1 MGVFSFDTMMVVLGL
16 LACFIM
22 ANHVEVGHSWPL
34 DRLAGGGARDRNSHV
49 RKLQEF
55 KSYFFQ
61 REQHMST
68 VSLSSSSSPSPSP
81 TPSSPGRSD
90 SGVFP
95 VTAYGADPTGKT
107 DSTDAIL
114 KAISD
119 AVSGDGDG
127 FLMEGIRN
135 LGGVR
140 ISLEG
145 GIYKISRPIKLP
157 VAGRGNMLISGG
169 TLRASDNFTLDGYL
183 IDLSFSSSPNLDY
196 SYEFITLRD
205 LMLDCNF
212 KGGGIRTIDTLRTTI
227 DNCYIAHF
235 TTTGILVQGGH
246 ETYIRNSF
254 LGQHITAGGDP
265 NERNF
270 TGTAIDLQGND
281 NAVTDVVIFS
291 AAIGISISGQANMI
305 TGVHCYNKAYGF
317 GGTGIHL
324 KVPGITQTRI
334 VNSYFDYTGIVAE
347 DPVQL
352 HVSDCFFLGDAF
364 IVLKSVRGVVNGIN
378 IVNNMFSGSNKGI
391 DIVQLDQTN
400 EEFKEIGHVVVDKNN
415 VNGMNLRATVAKG
428 ITRVNG
434 TSWSVDF
441 NGILLFPKR
450 IRFVQHALL
459 TGTSNSFP
467 NTILRNISNNQVLI
481 ESDTIVEG
489 SASVSVDQSPPA
501 DLIRI

>member
-1 MGVFSFDTMMVVLGL
+1 MGVFSFHKMMVVLGL

-22 ANHVEVGHSWPL
+22 ANHVEIGHSL
-34 DRLAGGGARDRNSHV
+34 HVERLASGGARDRDSHV

-55 KSYFFQ
+55 KSYFFR
-61 REQHMST
+61 REHTT

-81 TPSSPGRSD
+81 SPSSPGRTG

-114 KAISD
+114 EAISD
-119 AVSGDGDG
+119 AVSGNGDG
-127 FLMEGIRN
+127 
-135 LGGVR
+135 
-140 ISLEG
+140 
-145 GIYKISRPIKLP
+145 
-157 VAGRGNMLISGG
+157 
-169 TLRASDNFTLDGYL
+169 
-183 IDLSFSSSPNLDY
+183 
-196 SYEFITLRD
+196 YEFITLRD
-205 LMLDCNF
+205 LMVDCNF
-212 KGGGIRTIDTLRTTI
+212 KGGGIRLIDALRTTI
-227 DNCYIAHF
+227 DNCYVAHF

-265 NERNF
+265 HERNF

-291 AAIGISISGQANMI
+291 AEVGIAISGQANMI
-305 TGVHCYNKAYGF
+305 TGVHCYNKANGF
-317 GGTGIHL
+317 GGIGILL

-352 HVSDCFFLGDAF
+352 HISDCFFLGDSF

-378 IVNNMFSGSNKGI
+378 IINNMFSGSNKGI

-415 VNGMNLRATVAKG
+415 VNGMNLKATIAKG
-428 ITRVNG
+428 VTRVNG
-434 TSWSVDF
+434 TSWIVDF
-441 NGILLFPKR
+441 NEILLFPRR

-459 TGTSNSFP
+459 TGASNSFP
-467 NTILRNISNNQVLI
+467 NTVLRNISNNQVLI

-489 SASVSVDQSPPA
+489 SVSVSVDQSPS
-501 DLIRI
+501 ISS